1 MKYYRISIDFGGDL
15 DLKGKISAS
24 LLIRK
29 MIERLSNEYETKV
42 NSVQDTRCEII
53 LKSDAAQDISEQ
65 LRGELAGMT
74 GSMSCRILVELD
86 DRKVQRGAPEALRF
100 PPPPRPPSGRSLSA
114 GGIPR
119 RTAPRRTALL
129 CPKSTPW
136 WARRSS
142 RHWPTN

>member
-1 MKYYRISIDFGGDL
+1 MCIRDR
-15 DLKGKISAS
+15 KGKISAS

-86 DRKVQRGAPEALRF
+86 DPEGALQLFLLQLYLQRTSQLR
-100 PPPPRPPSGRSLSA
+100 
-114 GGIPR
+114 
-119 RTAPRRTALL
+119 
-129 CPKSTPW
+129 
-136 WARRSS
+136 
-142 RHWPTN
+142 